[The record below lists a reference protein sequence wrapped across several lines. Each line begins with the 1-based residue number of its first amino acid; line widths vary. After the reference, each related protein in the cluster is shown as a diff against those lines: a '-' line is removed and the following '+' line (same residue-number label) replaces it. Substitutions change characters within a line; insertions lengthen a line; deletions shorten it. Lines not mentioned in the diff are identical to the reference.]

1 MLPLQVPDSDLL
13 SVGSPGSLNLYD
25 ILDEIPSY
33 LLFSCTALLLFAAL
47 PLPSGLLV
55 RQLTS
60 LPVIVNHDR
69 CVALFVTVV
78 PISIAGQKAA

>member
-33 LLFSCTALLLFAAL
+33 LLFSCAALLLFAAL
-47 PLPSGLLV
+47 PLPGGLLV
-55 RQLTS
+55 R
-60 LPVIVNHDR
+60 
-69 CVALFVTVV
+69 
-78 PISIAGQKAA
+78 